1 VSTFSSRS
9 SADDCARDPQVIHID
24 AKPTVRKQIVR
35 ELHIMHECHSP
46 YIVSFYGAFLNE
58 GDVVMC
64 MEYMD
69 CGYVHPLFHSVLW
82 RN

>member
-1 VSTFSSRS
+1 MVK
-9 SADDCARDPQVIHID
+9 VIHID
-24 AKPTVRKQIVR
+24 AKPSVRKQIVR
-35 ELHIMHECHSP
+35 ELHIMYECHSP

-69 CGYVHPLFHSVLW
+69 CG
-82 RN
+82 